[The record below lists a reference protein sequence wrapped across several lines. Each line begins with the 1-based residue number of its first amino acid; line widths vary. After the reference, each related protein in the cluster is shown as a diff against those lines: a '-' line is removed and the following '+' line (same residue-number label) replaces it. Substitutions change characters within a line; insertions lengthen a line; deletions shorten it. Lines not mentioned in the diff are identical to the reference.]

1 VTSASGQACAVKT
14 SVWADEEL
22 DTGKLLFFT
31 SVFLSGL
38 SLTIL
43 SVSIGVF
50 TTRITY
56 YSIKSIKNVDSLP

>member
-1 VTSASGQACAVKT
+1 MKT